1 MLPGFVI
8 CYESMN
14 QHHDLNW
21 YLLRFAYHAVNV
33 ALYFLLMLSGILA
46 GYFAWLHFGQ
56 PGLIGVVLLAAYL
69 RLHHDI
75 QAIRRGEVDLPPEYQ
90 KHREEGREQD
100 EPRNPFGKSGR

>member
-14 QHHDLNW
+14 QGHNLNW

-33 ALYFLLMLSGILA
+33 ALHFLLMIGGILA

-56 PGLIGVVLLAAYL
+56 PGLIGVILLAAYL

-90 KHREEGREQD
+90 RPLEEDRQET
-100 EPRNPFGKSGR
+100 ENPFGKSGR

>member
-1 MLPGFVI
+1 
-8 CYESMN
+8 MN